1 MLHKLNEQLEKN
13 NLIVKKGIIVDAS
26 VTDTNRKPRGKK
38 NFEITESGAKDN
50 QVKKNDVAVKIPSNV
65 DIEGAWLI
73 KGNKIHYGY
82 KKHVACDEE
91 GLIVAIHTTP
101 ANESDTKNLEIVI
114 EKSNLSPQ
122 ATVSAD
128 KAYYS
133 EENKNMLQK
142 KKLKSRIMHK
152 AIKGKPLSKR
162 SLQYNK
168 KISKTRYVI
177 ERSFGSMKILSGAG
191 LARYVGKI
199 KTHAQHLLESI
210 AYNLYRV
217 PNLIIKKALQNNSY
231 KKHTCCNNT

>member
-1 MLHKLNEQLEKN
+1 M
-13 NLIVKKGIIVDAS
+13 
-26 VTDTNRKPRGKK
+26 
-38 NFEITESGAKDN
+38 
-50 QVKKNDVAVKIPSNV
+50 
-65 DIEGAWLI
+65 
-73 KGNKIHYGY
+73 
-82 KKHVACDEE
+82 
-91 GLIVAIHTTP
+91 AIHTTP

-217 PNLIIKKALQNNSY
+217 PNLIIKKALQKQLIQKTY
-231 KKHTCCNNT
+231 MLQ